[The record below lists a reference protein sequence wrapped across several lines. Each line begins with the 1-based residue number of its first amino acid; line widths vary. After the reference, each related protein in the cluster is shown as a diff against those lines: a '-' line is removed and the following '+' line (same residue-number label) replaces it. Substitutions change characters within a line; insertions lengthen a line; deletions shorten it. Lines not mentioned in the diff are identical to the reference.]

1 MMLVGF
7 AVFLGACGQQGQ
19 PKENQPAQGDTAGQQ
34 QPQEE
39 GAAQAPKSSQEREK
53 GAFIKATPAPVPV
66 GGKTGTTTIS
76 WSTGSEASS
85 GEVYFV
91 LDDGS
96 EKLFAGESPEGSAEA
111 PWIFEGGTYV
121 FRLYAGTEQ
130 ATLLDQV
137 KVTTSEQAREST
149 TK

>member
-1 MMLVGF
+1 M
-7 AVFLGACGQQGQ
+7 
-19 PKENQPAQGDTAGQQ
+19 P
-34 QPQEE
+34 
-39 GAAQAPKSSQEREK
+39 
-53 GAFIKATPAPVPV
+53 I
-66 GGKTGTTTIS
+66 GGKTGTSTIS

-111 PWIFEGGTYV
+111 PWIAEGGTYV